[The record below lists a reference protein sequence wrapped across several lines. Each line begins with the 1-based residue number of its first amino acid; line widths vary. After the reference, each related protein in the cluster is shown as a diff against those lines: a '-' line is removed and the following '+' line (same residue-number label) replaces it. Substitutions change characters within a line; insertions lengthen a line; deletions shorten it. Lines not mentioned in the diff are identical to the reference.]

1 MVGAG
6 AYSALDAGVAGLL
19 IHIKTSLTVDALSM
33 DCRGRIILYQNDSFS
48 IFLKVLGSKAPDPRA
63 EYPQPEG

>member
-1 MVGAG
+1 MHLMLVLQDFLSILKPPLLWMPLVWIAG
-6 AYSALDAGVAGLL
+6 
-19 IHIKTSLTVDALSM
+19 
-33 DCRGRIILYQNDSFS
+33 GRIILYQNDSFS